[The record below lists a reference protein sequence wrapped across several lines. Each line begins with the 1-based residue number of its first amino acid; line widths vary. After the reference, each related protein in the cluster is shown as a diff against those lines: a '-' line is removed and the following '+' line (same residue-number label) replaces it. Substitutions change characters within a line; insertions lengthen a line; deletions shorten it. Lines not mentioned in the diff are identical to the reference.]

1 MEPSLQSKGNKPQ
14 SVAFKIK
21 ENSTN
26 WLAVGI
32 CQKSV
37 VVGNGFNFSYSTLGH
52 GAFMISSNGGN
63 HILYSGSWSSI
74 SSTHNNVVTSF
85 TFSKGDIIIVHYDPQ
100 KLKVTFTR
108 KDSDDKHD
116 IDFEAPAD
124 EELCLCGLFYYSNDE
139 IEYMGPSDMVI

>member
-1 MEPSLQSKGNKPQ
+1 MLSLEGFNYHFALMEPPLQSKGNKMQ

-52 GAFMISSNGGN
+52 GAFMISSNGGTT
-63 HILYSGSWSSI
+63 
-74 SSTHNNVVTSF
+74 THYGRF
-85 TFSKGDIIIVHYDPQ
+85 
-100 KLKVTFTR
+100 
-108 KDSDDKHD
+108 
-116 IDFEAPAD
+116 
-124 EELCLCGLFYYSNDE
+124 
-139 IEYMGPSDMVI
+139 MVIHKQHPQQRRDKLHLCEG

>member
-1 MEPSLQSKGNKPQ
+1 MKKYLELLQKTSENPHLFGGKIEFKFSPELHHSGVAVVSDTIIKSTEGFNYHFALMEPPLQSKGNKMQ

-52 GAFMISSNGGN
+52 GAFMISSNGG
-63 HILYSGSWSSI
+63 SWSSI

-85 TFSKGDIIIVHYDPQ
+85 TFAKGDIIIVKYDP
-100 KLKVTFTR
+100 
-108 KDSDDKHD
+108 
-116 IDFEAPAD
+116 
-124 EELCLCGLFYYSNDE
+124 
-139 IEYMGPSDMVI
+139 